1 MVAGTKI
8 KSLLACRCPER
19 RMYIHGR
26 QVPFGSAAF
35 IVLKLHKVPT
45 RGTILNGIELRP
57 TRLRV
62 FDDAKP
68 CTGLPPKT
76 HVHRVYICTYVH
88 THISSVYVRMCVHR
102 DRSLLKFKRNKG
114 SGEYPSRDF
123 HAPLARATTF
133 FFLRRRKS

>member
-1 MVAGTKI
+1 
-8 KSLLACRCPER
+8 
-19 RMYIHGR
+19 MYIHGR

-76 HVHRVYICTYVH
+76 HVHRVYICTHIYMYIRTYPYILCIRAYVC
-88 THISSVYVRMCVHR
+88 T
-102 DRSLLKFKRNKG
+102 
-114 SGEYPSRDF
+114 
-123 HAPLARATTF
+123 
-133 FFLRRRKS
+133 